1 MLHLI
6 KPFELCLP
14 VCYSL
19 LNPEMIWKSHLCFLK
34 KLFSLSEK
42 AEFKGGCTRKK
53 KGKLGHH
60 FYYSVLFS
68 SHCCWG
74 ALYPLWWKRNSVFLL
89 AKSWWW
95 PAGVENVGI
104 GQVGCAGHDWRGS
117 RKKMGVWLQREVRQG
132 WCSPPYWD
140 TMAPRGEHCKKGR
153 VWNRRMESASRNVAQ
168 VVQTGDTKLLG
179 EKKQSE
185 MENDWRKR
193 ENGGEGTNPVC
204 ASSRRYFCVYKKLCE
219 VKHTL
224 FLEQTSVESAQH
236 SYFVKIIPQK
246 LCPLLS
252 PNAVHSST
260 VQCVVKRRVVAQLP

>member
-1 MLHLI
+1 
-6 KPFELCLP
+6 
-14 VCYSL
+14 
-19 LNPEMIWKSHLCFLK
+19 MIWKSHLCFLK

-42 AEFKGGCTRKK
+42 TEFKGGCARKK

-132 WCSPPYWD
+132 WCSPPTVILWHPGESIAKRRERGIDEWNLQAGMELELWRRETQSYWVRKNRVRWRMIEEREKMGVRVLILSVLAAGGIFVC
-140 TMAPRGEHCKKGR
+140 TRNCVKWSTHCSLSRPQWKVLSIHILSKSFPR
-153 VWNRRMESASRNVAQ
+153 S
-168 VVQTGDTKLLG
+168 
-179 EKKQSE
+179 
-185 MENDWRKR
+185 
-193 ENGGEGTNPVC
+193 
-204 ASSRRYFCVYKKLCE
+204 F
-219 VKHTL
+219 
-224 FLEQTSVESAQH
+224 
-236 SYFVKIIPQK
+236 
-246 LCPLLS
+246 
-252 PNAVHSST
+252 VHSCPQTQST
-260 VQCVVKRRVVAQLP
+260 AQRCSA